1 MPSTD
6 TPLVL
11 VIDDDQLVR
20 LLVEE
25 ALSTKGFRL
34 LEAEDGETGLALVE
48 AHRPDIVLL
57 DVMMPGIDGF
67 TACSRLRVMPHGQHV
82 PVLMMTGLDDV
93 ASIQHAYQVG
103 ATDFVTKPLNFA
115 LLEFRLRY
123 MLRAKAT
130 SDELRQSEALLA
142 SAQRLAHLG
151 HFVYVP
157 DKGFAT
163 WNLQT
168 HAVLGLPQDCPIST
182 LEDLTARV
190 EPASR
195 EAVQRSLT
203 IVDGAIPLKPVE
215 FQVVGHD
222 REVRTIVQHTVLE
235 RDEERTRI
243 VGTFQDVTE
252 RRRAEQKIHRLAYY
266 DRITGL
272 PNRVMIE
279 QVLGDLVRDADQT
292 GDGVAVL
299 CIDLDHFQRVND
311 NFGHDIGNDLL
322 GAIGR
327 RLAGCVR
334 ASDDRPGLPGRRQ
347 NVVDLVARSG
357 GDEYCIV
364 LPGIVSTADVEQVA
378 QRIRESMQQPFTVAE
393 QEFFI
398 TSSLGMAVYPADG
411 DTPEMLLRHAELALA
426 HAKRKGRDCAEFYNP
441 QLNARAQARLT
452 METNLRQAIGSDQL
466 SLHYQP
472 KLRVDTGEL
481 VGMEALVRWQHPTLG
496 RISPAEFIPIA
507 EESGLILPLGEWI
520 LSEAC
525 RQVAEWRARGFGHL
539 CCAVNLSAAQFR
551 ERNLPVLIARIL
563 RETGVDAQQLQLE
576 LTESLLMED
585 AGAAQTMLRNLRD
598 LGISLAVDD
607 FGTGYSSLNYL
618 KRLPLDVLK
627 IDQSFIRELREDSD
641 DAAIVE
647 AVIAMA
653 HSLRLGVVAEGV
665 ELDHQLDFLRAHR
678 CDEVQGY
685 LFSKPLPA
693 HEFLEWIRARNLRRL
708 TVIS

>member
-1 MPSTD
+1 MPPAD

-11 VIDDDQLVR
+11 VIDDDPMER
-20 LLVEE
+20 LLTGE
-25 ALSTKGFRL
+25 ALASEGFRL
-34 LEAEDGETGLALVE
+34 LEAENGEAGLALLE
-48 AHRPDIVLL
+48 TQRPDIVLL
-57 DVMMPGIDGF
+57 DVLMPGIDGF
-67 TACSRLRVMPHGQHV
+67 TTCSRLRAMPHGQHV

-93 ASIQHAYQVG
+93 TSIQHAYQVG
-103 ATDFVTKPLNFA
+103 ATDFVTKPLNFT
-115 LLEFRLRY
+115 LLEYRLRY
-123 MLRAKAT
+123 MLRAKT
-130 SDELRQSEALLA
+130 MGDELRQSEALLA

-151 HFVYVP
+151 HFVFEP
-157 DKGFAT
+157 DEGFVT
-163 WNLQT
+163 WNRQT
-168 HAVLGLPQDCPIST
+168 HAVLGLADDCRVTS
-182 LEDLTARV
+182 LEDLLNHI

-195 EAVQRSLT
+195 DDVRHALT
-203 IVDGAIPLKPVE
+203 SDDGAAPRAPVE
-215 FQVVGHD
+215 FRIAGHD
-222 REVRTIVQHTVLE
+222 CELRTIVQHTVLE
-235 RDEERTRI
+235 RKDDRLR
-243 VGTFQDVTE
+243 VLGTFQDVTE
-252 RRRAEQKIHRLAYY
+252 RRRVEQKIHRLAYY
-266 DRITGL
+266 DRVTGL

-279 QVLGDLVRDADQT
+279 QVLGELVHDAGQT
-292 GDGVAVL
+292 GNGVAVL
-299 CIDLDHFQRVND
+299 SIDLDHFQRFND
-311 NFGHDIGNDLL
+311 NFGRDTGNELL
-322 GAIGR
+322 SAIGR

-334 ASDDRPGLPGRRQ
+334 ASAALPGRHDSA
-347 NVVDLVARSG
+347 DLLARSG

-364 LPGIVSTADVEQVA
+364 LPGIVSTADAEQVA
-378 QRIRESMQQPFTVAE
+378 QRIRASLQQPFTIAE

-398 TSSLGMAVYPADG
+398 TSSIGMAIHPADG
-411 DTPEMLLRHAELALA
+411 DTPETLLRHAELALA
-426 HAKRKGRDCAEFYNP
+426 HAKRRGRDCAELYDP

-496 RISPAEFIPIA
+496 RISPAEFIPVA

-525 RQVAEWRARGFGHL
+525 RQVADWRQRGLGSL

-551 ERNLPVLIARIL
+551 ERNLPTMIARIL
-563 RETGVDAQQLQLE
+563 RDTRIDASQLQLE

-585 AGAAQTMLRNLRD
+585 AVAAQTMLRNLRE

-665 ELDHQLDFLRAHR
+665 ELDHQLDFLRAHH

-693 HEFLEWIRARNLRRL
+693 REFLDWVHERSLHCVTL
-708 TVIS
+708 TN

>member
-1 MPSTD
+1 MSTAD

-11 VIDDDQLVR
+11 VVDDDPMVR
-20 LLVEE
+20 LLVGE
-25 ALSTKGFRL
+25 ALAREGFRL
-34 LEAEDGETGLALVE
+34 LEAETGEAGLALL
-48 AHRPDIVLL
+48 ATHRPDIVLL
-57 DVMMPGIDGF
+57 DVLMPGIDGF

-103 ATDFVTKPLNFA
+103 ATDFVTKPLNFT
-115 LLEFRLRY
+115 LLSFRLRY
-123 MLRAKAT
+123 MLRAKAMG
-130 SDELRQSEALLA
+130 DELRHSEGLLA

-151 HFVYVP
+151 HFVFVP
-157 DKGFAT
+157 GEGFMT
-163 WNLQT
+163 WNRQT
-168 HAVLGLPQDCPIST
+168 HAVLGLPEDCWVSS
-182 LEDLTARV
+182 LDDLLTRI
-190 EPASR
+190 EPSSR
-195 EAVQRSLT
+195 DAVRHSMT
-203 IVDGAIPLKPVE
+203 IENGHIPLAPVE
-215 FQVVGHD
+215 FQIAGADDVL
-222 REVRTIVQHTVLE
+222 RTIVQHAVLE
-235 RDEERTRI
+235 TNEERIRI
-243 VGTFQDVTE
+243 VGTFQDITE

-266 DRITGL
+266 DRVTGL

-279 QVLGDLVRDADQT
+279 QVLGDLVREADQT

-311 NFGHDIGNDLL
+311 NFGHDTGNDLL
-322 GAIGR
+322 AAIGR

-334 ASDDRPGLPGRRQ
+334 ASEDRPGLPGRRHDCT
-347 NVVDLVARSG
+347 DLVARSG

-364 LPGIVSTADVEQVA
+364 LPGIVSTADVEQIA
-378 QRIRESMQQPFTVAE
+378 QRIRESMQQPYTIGE

-398 TSSLGMAVYPADG
+398 TSSIGMAIHPADG
-411 DTPEMLLRHAELALA
+411 DTPDMLLRHAELALA

-441 QLNARAQARLT
+441 QLNARAQARLA
-452 METNLRQAIGSDQL
+452 METNLRQALGSDQL

-525 RQVAEWRARGFGHL
+525 RQLADWRRRGLGNL

-551 ERNLPVLIARIL
+551 ERNLPTTIARIL
-563 RETGVDAQQLQLE
+563 RETGVDSSQLQLE

-585 AGAAQTMLRNLRD
+585 AGAAQTMLRSLRD
-598 LGISLAVDD
+598 LGLSLAVDD

-665 ELDHQLDFLRAHR
+665 ELDHQLEFLRAHR

-693 HEFLEWIRARNLRRL
+693 AEFLDWVRRHQLRP
-708 TVIS
+708 VPVAS